1 MFKKIFIVLSTII
14 LSSSYLIDIALS
26 YGYES
31 PIFQAIKT
39 KNIDQV
45 EYFLSHGYAVNMKDI
60 SGNTPLT
67 YAIQSGDL
75 KIVKLL
81 LSYGADPNIYDS
93 TGYSV
98 YCSAKFSNNK
108 KIKSLFKQYN
118 DARCPKIVSKNSS
131 KPKQK
136 IIKKVKPKQV
146 ITDNK
151 KVFNQQYIKRAPI
164 TQSIKNNSS
173 SLFIAFLLCRAC
185 LM

>member
-67 YAIQSGDL
+67 YAIWSGDL

-81 LSYGADPNIYDS
+81 SFNFSLSHG
-93 TGYSV
+93 V
-98 YCSAKFSNNK
+98 VLFLV
-108 KIKSLFKQYN
+108 SL
-118 DARCPKIVSKNSS
+118 
-131 KPKQK
+131 
-136 IIKKVKPKQV
+136 
-146 ITDNK
+146 
-151 KVFNQQYIKRAPI
+151 
-164 TQSIKNNSS
+164 
-173 SLFIAFLLCRAC
+173 
-185 LM
+185 

>member
-1 MFKKIFIVLSTII
+1 MFKKIFIVLSAII
-14 LSSSYLIDIALS
+14 LSSSYLVDTALS

-31 PIFQAIKT
+31 PIFQAVKT
-39 KNIDQV
+39 KNIDQI
-45 EYFLSHGYAVNMKDI
+45 EYFLGQGYAVNIKDI

-108 KIKSLFKQYN
+108 KIKSLFQQYN
-118 DARCPKIVSKNSS
+118 DTRGTVYHFLTFKTTNT
-131 KPKQK
+131 K
-136 IIKKVKPKQV
+136 IIL
-146 ITDNK
+146 I
-151 KVFNQQYIKRAPI
+151 
-164 TQSIKNNSS
+164 
-173 SLFIAFLLCRAC
+173 
-185 LM
+185 